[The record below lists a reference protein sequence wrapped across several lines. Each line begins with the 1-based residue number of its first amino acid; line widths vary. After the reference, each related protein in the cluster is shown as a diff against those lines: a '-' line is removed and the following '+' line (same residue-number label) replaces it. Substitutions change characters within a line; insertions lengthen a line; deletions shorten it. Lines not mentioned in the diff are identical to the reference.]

1 MRPGN
6 AKELSRS
13 CSSTGGSDTEAL
25 WTVFCHTTIA
35 EREVSFRNSRNGE
48 TGKLLKIV
56 LIMTLECGY

>member
-1 MRPGN
+1 MRVNKSQKQIPISKDKVK
-6 AKELSRS
+6 AVL
-13 CSSTGGSDTEAL
+13 DI
-25 WTVFCHTTIA
+25 HTTIA